1 MIDSLIAIFERDL
14 QRLHNQ
20 IEMYS
25 SDDLLWSTVEGV
37 TNSGGNLCLHLV
49 GNLRTFIGG
58 QLGNTGY
65 VRDRHAEFNDKFVD
79 RNKMLADVLD
89 TKVMVT
95 QTIQS
100 LSATDLEA
108 VYPIEVFKKPM
119 TTQFFLIHL
128 ATHLSYHLGQINY
141 HRRILSRAI

>member
-37 TNSGGNLCLHLV
+37 TNSGGNLCL
-49 GNLRTFIGG
+49 GG